1 MSWFF
6 GPEAWE
12 ILAPWPGT
20 EPTPFAVE
28 GEVLTT
34 GPPGKSKQ
42 GVSFQVMKVDLLC
55 LKIRKY
61 GVGGRSGGTYVY
73 LWLTH
78 ADIWQK
84 PTQYC
89 KALVLQLK
97 INKFKLKNKSQELE

>member
-34 GPPGKSKQ
+34 GSPGKSQ
-42 GVSFQVMKVDLLC
+42 QQDFDASN
-55 LKIRKY
+55 
-61 GVGGRSGGTYVY
+61 Y
-73 LWLTH
+73 LTSE
-78 ADIWQK
+78 IF
-84 PTQYC
+84 
-89 KALVLQLK
+89 
-97 INKFKLKNKSQELE
+97 KF